1 MVNKTFFL
9 LFVLLLTKG
18 FPMTFAEARD
28 RFRHLISPDDEI
40 GEVIQEA
47 CDRAYEMGRWQGMV
61 EEVRILPSDYI
72 VNTDLNEVY
81 LDFDLNNFN
90 GAVGFRV
97 KERGYD
103 IYGQTKLYQGYGA
116 GTSFFIDL
124 NEVDVS
130 GVTKRRYRCP
140 IGWQATEANLVALMK
155 KKSAMLTPTSSVPIK
170 SVAALKRAIL
180 AVTLENV
187 DEFEKADQHWGA
199 FMQFMEVSE
208 KQFTGNHKWSIH
220 IDSGLRRRPT
230 GFM

>member
-1 MVNKTFFL
+1 
-9 LFVLLLTKG
+9 
-18 FPMTFAEARD
+18 MTFSEAKD

-40 GEVIQEA
+40 GDVIQEV

-61 EEVRILPSDYI
+61 EEVSIATTDY
-72 VNTDLNEVY
+72 VEDTDLGEVY
-81 LDFDLNNFN
+81 LDFDLDTYD
-90 GAVGFRV
+90 GVVGFRV
-97 KERGYD
+97 RERGYD

-116 GTSFFIDL
+116 GSSFFIDL

-130 GVTKRRYRCP
+130 GTMKRRYRCP
-140 IGWQATEANLVALMK
+140 KGWPTTEDRLVALMK
-155 KKSAMLTPTSSVPIK
+155 KKSQTLTATSTVPVK
-170 SVAALKRAIL
+170 SVAALKRGIL
-180 AVTLENV
+180 AVSLENV

-199 FMQFMEVSE
+199 FMQFMESAE